1 MVSITVMLRCWKC
14 WEFIKMQYFGGR
26 HLKQKNARLNR
37 VSKVQL
43 YSIKF
48 FVAIQLTPLA
58 FRNKPASQTEINFWL
73 SPSAKILVRGP
84 PTCVPGFEYA
94 S

>member
-1 MVSITVMLRCWKC
+1 M
-14 WEFIKMQYFGGR
+14 
-26 HLKQKNARLNR
+26 KQKNARLNR

-58 FRNKPASQTEINFWL
+58 FRNKPVSQTEINFWL

-84 PTCVPGFEYA
+84 STCVPAFEYA
-94 S
+94 SRLAL